1 MLDDAITNQWLW
13 YSAAG
18 VFAVLVIVF
27 AVYYSFNKSKPHPAV
42 RDQQE
47 QEQDRWTPTGRIDF
61 VDDGSNNFILQ
72 AEDTRTIDSISGVE
86 HREIRWRK
94 ATLDEA
100 RAVVVAYHA
109 RLDLTMTGN
118 FTVRSLKD
126 YTAKSDLENRQ
137 QEPAVGEDEAA
148 NGISRG

>member
-13 YSAAG
+13 YIVAG
-18 VFAVLVIVF
+18 VFAVLVGVF
-27 AVYYSFNKSKPHPAV
+27 ALHYSFNKSKPHPAV
-42 RDQQE
+42 RDQ

-72 AEDTRTIDSISGVE
+72 AEETRTVDSISGVE
-86 HREIRWRK
+86 HRQIRWRK

-118 FTVRSLKD
+118 FSVRSLKGC
-126 YTAKSDLENRQ
+126 TARSDLENKQ

-148 NGISRG
+148 NGG

>member
-18 VFAVLVIVF
+18 VFAVLVGVF

-42 RDQQE
+42 RDQ

-72 AEDTRTIDSISGVE
+72 AEDTRTVDSISGVE
-86 HREIRWRK
+86 HRQIRWRK

-109 RLDLTMTGN
+109 RLNLTMTGN
-118 FTVRSLKD
+118 FTVRSLKG
-126 YTAKSDLENRQ
+126 YTAKSDLENKQ
-137 QEPAVGEDEAA
+137 QGPAVGEEEAA
-148 NGISRG
+148 NGVSRG